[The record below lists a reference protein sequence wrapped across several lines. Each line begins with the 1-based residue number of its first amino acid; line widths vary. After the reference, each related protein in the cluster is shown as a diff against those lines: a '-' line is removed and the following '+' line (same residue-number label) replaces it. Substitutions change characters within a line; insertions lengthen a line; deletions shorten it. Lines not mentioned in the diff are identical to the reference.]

1 MNFMWKYWYLEEGK
15 VGMAYLENWSLMG
28 LVYRRVIM
36 MRGYMLWSSPGS
48 SAGKVSTCNTGDPGL
63 IPGLGTSA
71 GEGIG
76 YWLQYSWASLVA
88 QTIKNPPAMWETWVW
103 SLGWEV
109 PLEKGTGYPIQ
120 YSSLENSWT
129 EESGRLQSMGSQ
141 KVHNCA
147 AFTFILYVILRIL
160 ELILQAVRSQWNSS
174 NFMMRSTWTKCFTY
188 CGYYNKHLTF

>member
-15 VGMAYLENWSLMG
+15 VGMAYLKNWSLMG

-48 SAGKVSTCNTGDPGL
+48 SAGKVSTCNAGDPGL

-103 SLGWEV
+103 SLGWEDPWRREQATQSSILPWRIHGQRNLV
-109 PLEKGTGYPIQ
+109 GYSPWGHNKSTTVQ
-120 YSSLENSWT
+120 LSLS
-129 EESGRLQSMGSQ
+129 
-141 KVHNCA
+141 
-147 AFTFILYVILRIL
+147 LYML
-160 ELILQAVRSQWNSS
+160 
-174 NFMMRSTWTKCFTY
+174 Y
-188 CGYYNKHLTF
+188 